1 MNLNLPF
8 SWVGT
13 KEKHVL
19 TLKQLQ
25 LRATPFHHPI
35 KGYQVIKQLQ
45 SIERKHRKNRSA
57 INLSMDMITKHHPT
71 FFGLLPS
78 TSRMSRY
85 LIYTLRYPIRS
96 ELQTKTNGA
105 KGVKNSPKEMVTW
118 ASQTLWKR
126 GRSNGCG
133 FVVASASNQIHEFM
147 NRKITIGNAP
157 PRTILLYAMGDI
169 MGW

>member
-85 LIYTLRYPIRS
+85 LIYIYPKIPDTIRAPDQDQWCQRCKELPEGNGHLSIPDSVKTGEVKRLRVCGC
-96 ELQTKTNGA
+96 QCFK
-105 KGVKNSPKEMVTW
+105 
-118 ASQTLWKR
+118 
-126 GRSNGCG
+126 SNPW
-133 FVVASASNQIHEFM
+133 IHES
-147 NRKITIGNAP
+147 
-157 PRTILLYAMGDI
+157 
-169 MGW
+169 